1 LGLFGGFFS
10 GDSGD
15 FRVRGGEGALSTI
28 GRGSSGVFEA
38 HPGTPVPSVPYSG
51 SLRLNGSAP
60 EIVGVT
66 IKVIVVDEEL
76 REMIQDVS
84 GRP

>member
-1 LGLFGGFFS
+1 
-10 GDSGD
+10 
-15 FRVRGGEGALSTI
+15 
-28 GRGSSGVFEA
+28 
-38 HPGTPVPSVPYSG
+38 
-51 SLRLNGSAP
+51 LNGSAP